1 MNDYLYDWSCIDRSE
16 LIIMKIKVR
25 KGDTRLV
32 REYIWKQNSRNCI
45 FVNIRRSASRLNI
58 ITEQKFII
66 SIDRDDRYNL
76 IFFFKFSILKKF
88 WFILYFI

>member
-1 MNDYLYDWSCIDRSE
+1 MNDYLYDWSCIGRSE

-58 ITEQKFII
+58 IIEQKFII

-76 IFFFKFSILKKF
+76 IFFFKFSILKKI